1 MDRRYAKPHPTASEE
16 EVLPTEQAEV
26 ELPPNHRLFE
36 DLRKTFEWLE
46 RDEPTRGD
54 LKILARAFKELRYA
68 FKVFKPWRRQRK
80 VTVFGSART
89 QAGDGDYDS
98 AVEFGRLMA
107 DEKWYVLTGAGGG
120 IMEAAHVGA
129 GRDMSMGVN
138 IMLPFEQSANPI
150 IDGSDLLVNLRYF
163 FTRKLLF
170 IKEVHAI
177 VCYPGGFGTQDEAFE
192 TLTLIQTGKRDLMPV
207 VMVEKEGGTYWK
219 EWREYVEG
227 SLGKAGLISPA
238 DMSLLRIVRTPEDAV
253 EEILRFYCVYNSM
266 RYVRDKLVMRLHRE
280 PTDAYVEHLNETFG
294 DILAGGRIESCGP
307 DRLEADDE
315 HLAHLPRL
323 KLAFN
328 RRDQGRL
335 REMVDALNT
344 DLGPDDS
351 QWAAGPA
358 VEVGDPAASP
368 GLTAAGKDERS
379 RNQ

>member
-1 MDRRYAKPHPTASEE
+1 MDRRYAKPHPSASEQD
-16 EVLPTEQAEV
+16 VMPTEHEET
-26 ELPPNHRLFE
+26 ELPANQGLFD
-36 DLRKTFEWLE
+36 DLRDTFEKLE

-54 LKILARAFKELRYA
+54 LKILARAFKELRYS
-68 FKVFKPWRRQRK
+68 FKVFKPWRKQRK

-89 QAGDGDYDS
+89 TAGDGDYDS

-107 DEKWYVLTGAGGG
+107 EEQWYVLTGAGGG

-138 IMLPFEQSANPI
+138 IMLPFEQSANPVI
-150 IDGSDLLVNLRYF
+150 NGSDLLVNLKYF

-170 IKEVHAI
+170 IKEVHAV

-238 DMSLLRIVRTPEDAV
+238 DMSLLRIVRDPAEAV

-266 RYVRDKLVMRLHRE
+266 RYVRGRLVMRLHKE
-280 PTDAYVEHLNETFG
+280 PTDAYVEKLNENFG
-294 DILAGGRIESCGP
+294 DILAGGKIEKCGTDP
-307 DRLEADDE
+307 LEADDE

-323 KLAFN
+323 KMKFN
-328 RRDQGRL
+328 RRDQGRY

-351 QWAAGPA
+351 PH
-358 VEVGDPAASP
+358 VASVAEP
-368 GLTAAGKDERS
+368 VNGGS
-379 RNQ
+379 